1 MATFIIPS
9 TARGPAMTILEA
21 RDLTKTYT
29 VDDQDILVLD
39 RVSLSIADGEFV
51 VLEGRSGSGKS
62 TLLSLLSGLDRPTS
76 GRVLIADQDI
86 TDWREDDLAP
96 LRNSTF
102 GFVFQAFHLVPSLTT
117 LENVMFPAELQRDR
131 QARDKAK
138 RLLERMGLL
147 HRRHHFPHQLSG
159 GEKQRC
165 AMCRALI
172 NQPKILFA
180 DEPTGNLDSASSH
193 ALLTLLRDIRAE
205 HDTTLL
211 LATHSPDIASM
222 ADRIITLQDG
232 VVSGDVY
239 RGA

>member
-1 MATFIIPS
+1 
-9 TARGPAMTILEA
+9 L
-21 RDLTKTYT
+21 
-29 VDDQDILVLD
+29 DQ
-39 RVSLSIADGEFV
+39 VSLSIEEREFV

-76 GRVLIADQDI
+76 GRVLIENQDI
-86 TDWREDDLAP
+86 TDWHEDDLAP
-96 LRNSTF
+96 LRNATF

-131 QARDKAK
+131 RARQKAEA
-138 RLLERMGLL
+138 LLERVGLQ

-180 DEPTGNLDSASSH
+180 DEPTGNLDSASSD
-193 ALLTLLRDIRAE
+193 ALLTLLRDIRSE
-205 HDTTLL
+205 QETTLL
-211 LATHSPDIASM
+211 LATHSADIAGM
-222 ADRIITLQDG
+222 ADRVMTLQDG
-232 VVSGDVY
+232 VIRGDVY